1 MSGLINIAQRRL
13 GTEAVETVN
22 ARDLHVFLENGDR
35 FTTWIRDRIEQY
47 GFVEGV
53 DYTTF
58 SENPEKGRPRIEY
71 ALSLDMGKEL
81 AMVERNDK
89 GKQARQY
96 FIECERAAKG
106 SSSPTHAPRIDSAI
120 HALKLAPLA
129 VRAARA
135 FGLDKNA
142 AAISANQYV
151 CAVTGE
157 NLLQNFGSTHLPAE
171 RQDTQWFTPTELS
184 PEAQVSARKLNEAL
198 AAAGLQERRGKAWE
212 LTPTGHAFA
221 RLFDTGKKHN
231 SGTMVQQVKW
241 SPAVLQELRKTG
253 SLI

>member
-1 MSGLINIAQRRL
+1 MSGLINIAQRKL
-13 GTEAVETVN
+13 GAEAVETVN
-22 ARDLHVFLENGDR
+22 ARELHAFLEVRSEFRN
-35 FTTWIRDRIEQY
+35 WIKNRIEDF
-47 GFVEGV
+47 GFVEGSDFV
-53 DYTTF
+53 TSVENYRGGDRKDYH
-58 SENPEKGRPRIEY
+58 
-71 ALSLDMGKEL
+71 LSLDMAKEL
-81 AMVERNDK
+81 AMVERTEK

-96 FIECERAAKG
+96 FIECERAAK
-106 SSSPTHAPRIDSAI
+106 TALAPAPALRIDGALQ
-120 HALKLAPLA
+120 ALKLAPLA
-129 VRAARA
+129 MRAARA

-157 NLLQNFGSTHLPAE
+157 NLLQSFGSTHLPAE

-212 LTPTGHAFA
+212 LTPAGHAFA

-241 SPAVLQELRKTG
+241 SPTVLQELRKTG